1 MASPVEVI
9 PGWSDMNDR
18 LHNTLVQLNRLME
31 HYADGPPS
39 DDLRHADV
47 DKPGC
52 VSEECLET
60 DIQDILKEAKQRLK
74 DFTEAMGSTNGIS
87 LGTSRRERQEAEE
100 KSQRILAESE
110 HQKNFLKEELAR
122 AQHEVINL
130 HQKMRGYED
139 RFACEQA
146 GLSNAKFSR
155 ELERT
160 KIELLEKSTRL
171 ESLQAAKEAV
181 EKEFSD
187 YRKTRKQELEREK
200 TQKLFETRQMKEN
213 FQKEV
218 MSATQQH
225 LDREVEL
232 QEFCQNER
240 DAHTKTVEDMTTL
253 HAEEIKKLKAEHA
266 MKLEECCHNH
276 AFLESEWLE
285 KEFGLHKQISGA
297 VQEKSRHI
305 QLLFEEHL
313 KLQSLETQLA
323 AAQSELANEKLERSQ
338 IESELKFAKV
348 DVSLANEKVK
358 MGLESHEHTL
368 SNLTNLQDEM
378 TNLRRTCA
386 ANIAKL
392 EEKAFALQKNLSC
405 VTNTCVQNEHELHC
419 QSRRV
424 EELQKNIHIKQKE
437 LMASTTEVQRLQQEI
452 KCMQSELN
460 AKEEEKRAIQQN
472 YDAQCHQLQTQIF
485 KLQIDEKQKCE
496 DMVNKTKDN
505 LETQLL
511 RQAQQHTKIVQKL
524 QKQFRAQWEEYTKTG
539 GPCF

>member
-240 DAHTKTVEDMTTL
+240 DAHTKTVE
-253 HAEEIKKLKAEHA
+253 AEHA

-392 EEKAFALQKNLSC
+392 
-405 VTNTCVQNEHELHC
+405 
-419 QSRRV
+419 V

-437 LMASTTEVQRLQQEI
+437 LMASTTEVQRLQQE
-452 KCMQSELN
+452 
-460 AKEEEKRAIQQN
+460 
-472 YDAQCHQLQTQIF
+472 
-485 KLQIDEKQKCE
+485 CE

-524 QKQFRAQWEEYTKTG
+524 QKQFRAQVKKTALPSWIDFYSSFISFPALYFLKKKG
-539 GPCF
+539 K

>member
-392 EEKAFALQKNLSC
+392 
-405 VTNTCVQNEHELHC
+405 
-419 QSRRV
+419 V

-437 LMASTTEVQRLQQEI
+437 LMASTTEVQRLQQE
-452 KCMQSELN
+452 
-460 AKEEEKRAIQQN
+460 
-472 YDAQCHQLQTQIF
+472 
-485 KLQIDEKQKCE
+485 CE

-524 QKQFRAQWEEYTKTG
+524 QKQFRAQTSRSERRYNSLHVHQTRQNTLYLWSSSETVVSHFHEPMFLNLQVEKKVTVTVASFAIPTHCKQAMNK
-539 GPCF
+539 

>member
-240 DAHTKTVEDMTTL
+240 DAHTKTVE
-253 HAEEIKKLKAEHA
+253 AEHA

-437 LMASTTEVQRLQQEI
+437 LMASTTEVQRLQQE
-452 KCMQSELN
+452 
-460 AKEEEKRAIQQN
+460 
-472 YDAQCHQLQTQIF
+472 
-485 KLQIDEKQKCE
+485 CE